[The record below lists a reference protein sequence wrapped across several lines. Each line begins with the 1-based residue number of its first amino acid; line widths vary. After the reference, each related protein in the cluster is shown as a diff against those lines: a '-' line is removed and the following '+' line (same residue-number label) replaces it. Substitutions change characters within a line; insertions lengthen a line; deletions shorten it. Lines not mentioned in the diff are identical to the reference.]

1 MPIKIHPQNLSLFCT
16 LFVFALLLPK
26 AVFAQGALS
35 PGDIKV
41 AKALYQTCQA
51 CHGEQ
56 GQGNL
61 LLKSPALAGQYA
73 WYIKRQLKHYRSGL
87 RGKAGDSP
95 GQQMAAVSRQ
105 LENEKEIA
113 LLAAYIESLPGSEYG
128 QRSNQKETQAKASPN
143 ADYKNGYRYYQG
155 KCGACHGS
163 EGRGNAAFNAPKL
176 SGQQAE
182 YLLTQMQDF
191 TEGKRGADKQ
201 DKFGRQMAMMAK
213 TVSQQ
218 QLSDIVNYLVTR

>member
-1 MPIKIHPQNLSLFCT
+1 MMPIKIRRNNLILFCT
-16 LFVFALLLPK
+16 LFVFSLLLPGT
-26 AVFAQGALS
+26 VFAQSALT
-35 PGDIKV
+35 PGERSA
-41 AKALYQTCQA
+41 AKALYQTCRA

-56 GQGNL
+56 GQGNP

-73 WYIKRQLKHYRSGL
+73 WYTKRQLNSFRSGL
-87 RGKAGDSP
+87 RGKAGDRT

-105 LENEKEIA
+105 LTSEKDIE
-113 LLAAYIESLPGSEYG
+113 LLAAYIETLPGHT
-128 QRSNQKETQAKASPN
+128 RAKAAPGARN
-143 ADYKNGYRYYQG
+143 KNGYRYYQG
-155 KCGACHGS
+155 KCGACHGG

-182 YLLTQMQDF
+182 YLLAQMKHF
-191 TEGKRGADKQ
+191 SEGKRGADKQ

-218 QLSDIVNYLVTR
+218 QLSDIVHYLAAL